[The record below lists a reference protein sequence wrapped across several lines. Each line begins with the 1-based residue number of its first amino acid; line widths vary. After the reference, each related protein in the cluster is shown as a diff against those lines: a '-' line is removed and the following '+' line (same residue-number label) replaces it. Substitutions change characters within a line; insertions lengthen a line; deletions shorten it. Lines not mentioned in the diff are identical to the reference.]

1 MYLFGQPNRN
11 TGSESPSENLF
22 EHVALQNGPL
32 MDFHPQML
40 LQCLL
45 WGEARHSAPFH
56 SDDLRIRAEKVELV
70 KDIIVN
76 LARDIESGQIA
87 PSSHS
92 VPLEDF
98 LRNNVA
104 QPVRRSRFSPTNLG
118 LIVAKYNRRHSKHY
132 TSLFEGHEQT
142 DE

>member
-1 MYLFGQPNRN
+1 MYLFGQPIPDKDH
-11 TGSESPSENLF
+11 ESQSENLF

-45 WGEARHSAPFH
+45 WGEAPPFRTVH
-56 SDDLRIRAEKVELV
+56 SDALRIRAEKVELV

-76 LARDIESGQIA
+76 LARDIESGQVE

-98 LRNNVA
+98 LQNNVT
-104 QPVRRSRFSPTNLG
+104 QPVRRSRFSS
-118 LIVAKYNRRHSKHY
+118 RRI
-132 TSLFEGHEQT
+132 EI
-142 DE
+142 